1 MIIYQTLAVPSTDV
15 HTHLAPSLSRT
26 VEGVGVDDLGRLEV
40 DGHRIGAAGLYDAGR
55 LAGLLAEHGVDRAWV
70 SAPPPFYRQGRRPE
84 QTRAW
89 VWDLDD
95 GLRERLAGA
104 DTLDRLTYLP
114 LDQPGVALE
123 LVEDVEDS
131 VGWTASAGGGSLA
144 LDDPALEPV
153 WSALDARRK
162 PLLLHPG
169 ESPDPRLG
177 PHYLS
182 NLLGN
187 PVETGVAVAQ
197 LVLGGVL
204 TRHPDLRIVLVHCG
218 GVVPA
223 LVGRW
228 SRGVATRRP
237 GIAPDTEEPA
247 TAVRRL
253 WSDCLGHRPEAV
265 DLARAT
271 FGDDHLLLGSDY
283 PFPMGLEDPF
293 EALSHLPPELRRR
306 IAGNAQALVTTA
318 VAP

>member
-1 MIIYQTLAVPSTDV
+1 MPSTDV

-70 SAPPPFYRQGRRPE
+70 SAPPPFYRQGLRPE

-104 DTLDRLTYLP
+104 DTLD
-114 LDQPGVALE
+114 
-123 LVEDVEDS
+123 
-131 VGWTASAGGGSLA
+131 
-144 LDDPALEPV
+144 
-153 WSALDARRK
+153 
-162 PLLLHPG
+162 
-169 ESPDPRLG
+169 RLG